1 MSVKLQKI
9 LAEIGMGSRRGMEQV
24 ISSGRVRINNRIAKL
39 GDRAS
44 PGDKIYVDGKFVTE
58 VSRDKP
64 VCRVLAYN
72 KPDGEI
78 CSRSDPEGR
87 PSVFEALPIIPDSRW
102 VSVGRLDINTT
113 GLILFTNDGEL
124 ANRLMH
130 PSHVIERE
138 YSVRVF
144 GEISDEILEKL
155 RKGVELSDGMA
166 AFDKITF
173 VGGEGIN
180 RWYNVVLHEGRN
192 REVRRIFEA
201 VGLRVSRLIRI
212 RYGTLTLSRSLSRG
226 SWEELSLSEVNYLRH
241 MVDLP
246 DETEAG
252 REFRSTSKDSP
263 YGKGRRSRYS
273 PLEKRRFRD
282 ESGDPEKGRTRRR
295 RDDSEQSAPG
305 EHKRKPLSRSDDRRS
320 PRKPD
325 SRKYSFDLDEAPEKR
340 HSGSARGSFGGRSDS
355 ARSGHWHRPAAGKRP
370 QRPGSPYRG
379 RSDDAHPRSY
389 RKDRD

>member
-24 ISSGRVRINNRIAKL
+24 ISAGRVRINSRVAKL
-39 GDRAS
+39 GDRAN
-44 PGDKIYVDGKFVTE
+44 PGDKIYVDNKFVTQ
-58 VSRDKP
+58 VSMDKP
-64 VCRVLAYN
+64 ACRVLAYN

-78 CSRSDPEGR
+78 CSRNDPDGR

-144 GEISDEILEKL
+144 GEISPEIIEKL
-155 RKGVELSDGMA
+155 SKGVELSDGMA
-166 AFDKITF
+166 AFDKISF

-212 RYGTLTLSRSLSRG
+212 RYGNLTLSRSLSRG
-226 SWEELSLSEVNYLRH
+226 EWEELSLSEVNYLRH

-246 DETEAG
+246 DETEAV
-252 REFRSTSKDSP
+252 RTNSK
-263 YGKGRRSRYS
+263 
-273 PLEKRRFRD
+273 
-282 ESGDPEKGRTRRR
+282 
-295 RDDSEQSAPG
+295 
-305 EHKRKPLSRSDDRRS
+305 
-320 PRKPD
+320 
-325 SRKYSFDLDEAPEKR
+325 
-340 HSGSARGSFGGRSDS
+340 
-355 ARSGHWHRPAAGKRP
+355 
-370 QRPGSPYRG
+370 
-379 RSDDAHPRSY
+379 
-389 RKDRD
+389 